1 MGIFL
6 RATVSLLTEI
16 GIAMYFYQTESKA
29 AAFPKVESYK
39 EFSQSQ
45 DRAKMSA
52 MTLNIW

>member
-52 MTLNIW
+52 MTLNI